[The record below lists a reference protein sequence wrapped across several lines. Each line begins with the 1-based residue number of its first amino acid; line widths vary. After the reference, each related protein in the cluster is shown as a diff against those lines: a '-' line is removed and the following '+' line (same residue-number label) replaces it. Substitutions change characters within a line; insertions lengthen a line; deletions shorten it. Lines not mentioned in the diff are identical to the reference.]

1 MPGKLPPEFLQE
13 LLSRVDIVDVI
24 RNQVPL
30 KKYGREF
37 RASCPF
43 HTERTPS
50 FYVSPAKQ
58 FYHCFG
64 CGESGTAISFLMKYS
79 NLRFMDAIEEL
90 ASIAGMEIPRNR
102 TAGPSMGN
110 TAKLL
115 QLMEEVQVAYK
126 MELLRSDPESHVKSY
141 FKNRGFKQESA
152 MHFGIGFAP
161 ERWDFILKKF
171 GRSESDRSLLRKAG
185 LVIRNDKGREY
196 DRFRNRLM
204 FPIHD
209 RRGRVIAFGGR
220 VLDSSEPKYLNS
232 PETVL
237 FRKSNELFGLF
248 HAAKAIK
255 DEGKAIIVE
264 GYTDVL
270 SLHQSRIEN
279 AVATL
284 GTATTSYHIRE
295 LFRATDE
302 IVFCFDGDRPGKIA
316 AWRAMKSALT
326 MMYDGRLVGFVFLPK
341 GHDPDSF
348 VRQNGKAKFQ
358 QLISNCEP
366 IAEFIFRQLKGSADI
381 NRADGIGKLVK
392 DITPILKQ
400 LPDSTLRELMKNELR
415 KITGLSEDYLKKK
428 FAPEVSHKRQVQTRL
443 DELDLSNRAL
453 ALLIQNPSL
462 SQLVEQAEHLIEFRR
477 GQNSRLLVEMLSK
490 LKANP
495 GLNTAALI
503 EEYRDTELFELVRTF
518 ADLEHFVPED
528 GLLEE
533 FIGIIAK
540 IEKLGN
546 RHTARSKISDL
557 MKESRL
563 SLEDAAKV
571 QELLVESRKA
581 NTKSFS

>member
-90 ASIAGMEIPRNR
+90 ASIAGMEIPKNR

-110 TAKLL
+110 TARLI
-115 QLMEEVQVAYK
+115 QLMEEVQAAYK
-126 MELLRSDPESHVKSY
+126 RELLRSDPESHVKSY
-141 FKNRGFKQESA
+141 FKNRGFKQKSA

-270 SLHQSRIEN
+270 SLHQSGIEN

-348 VRQNGKAKFQ
+348 VRQNGTAEFQ

-381 NRADGIGKLVK
+381 NRADGIGKLIK
-392 DITPILKQ
+392 DITPILTQ

-428 FAPEVSHKRQVQTRL
+428 FAPEVSHKRQVQTKL
-443 DELDLSNRAL
+443 NKHDLSNRAL

-477 GQNSRLLVEMLSK
+477 GQNSRLLVEVLSK

-503 EEYRDTELFELVRTF
+503 EEYRGTELFELVRTF

-546 RHTARSKISDL
+546 RHTARSKISEL
-557 MKESRL
+557 MKESRS
-563 SLEDAAKV
+563 SLEDAAKI

-581 NTKSFS
+581 KTKSFS